1 MHLTKISKNPRQKKA
16 CISAGFSLSGST
28 TWTRT
33 RDPMINSHLL
43 YQLSYRGMRR
53 MLLIKKK
60 KSSIEEHFD
69 EFLQITAAARYTGLA
84 ISLARSSHARAAG
97 GRCALARQARAI
109 CQSVCGSS
117 NAIKAIPAC

>member
-1 MHLTKISKNPRQKKA
+1 MLSALSVWIAGSNPKQKKA

-60 KSSIEEHFD
+60 KSSALRNFP
-69 EFLQITAAARYTGLA
+69 QIVALLA
-84 ISLARSSHARAAG
+84 
-97 GRCALARQARAI
+97 
-109 CQSVCGSS
+109 
-117 NAIKAIPAC
+117 

>member
-1 MHLTKISKNPRQKKA
+1 MIVAVHLLAGANPTQKKA
-16 CISAGFSLSGST
+16 CIAAGFSLSGST

-60 KSSIEEHFD
+60 KSS
-69 EFLQITAAARYTGLA
+69 LL
-84 ISLARSSHARAAG
+84 
-97 GRCALARQARAI
+97 
-109 CQSVCGSS
+109 
-117 NAIKAIPAC
+117 